1 MKFEEELVNT
11 IGFVSFIVA
20 FEKAGVG
27 DDFFSNE
34 INYIFFDIS
43 LWVSTACFNII
54 LLRIISL
61 DNNN

>member
-43 LWVSTACFNII
+43 L
-54 LLRIISL
+54 
-61 DNNN
+61 